1 MFFFLVVLAR
11 VVNYILIIF
20 DGNQLMCYQCKHER
34 KYNLYFSK
42 LGLIK
47 GVLIKMCFT
56 GAGAALENLPSDL
69 SDYLSV
75 PEHLVKYL
83 II

>member
-1 MFFFLVVLAR
+1 
-11 VVNYILIIF
+11 
-20 DGNQLMCYQCKHER
+20 MCYQCKHER

-47 GVLIKMCFT
+47 GVLIKICFI

-69 SDYLSV
+69 SD
-75 PEHLVKYL
+75 
-83 II
+83 